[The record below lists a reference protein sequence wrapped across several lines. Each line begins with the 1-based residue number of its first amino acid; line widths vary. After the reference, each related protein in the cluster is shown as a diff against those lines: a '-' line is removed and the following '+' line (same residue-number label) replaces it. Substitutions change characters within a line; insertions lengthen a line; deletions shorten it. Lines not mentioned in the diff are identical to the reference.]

1 MPPAMVSSCAS
12 AAPDPCKVKFPLT
25 LIFPFIVSVFPP
37 APVRLRL
44 RNVVLPALS
53 VPVIVT
59 VLPVG
64 LRVTVLVAPAVK
76 VPLLVND
83 APLKVIVLPVPA
95 LKVPLLVRV
104 PAILTEESNFTF
116 APVSIVR

>member
-1 MPPAMVSSCAS
+1 MNAVSPAV
-12 AAPDPCKVKFPLT
+12 P
-25 LIFPFIVSVFPP
+25 
-37 APVRLRL
+37 
-44 RNVVLPALS
+44 

-83 APLKVIVLPVPA
+83 APLDVPSSNFPCGLLNFSVTVISVLFSA
-95 LKVPLLVRV
+95 LKVPLSILLKILILIFV
-104 PAILTEESNFTF
+104 PA
-116 APVSIVR
+116 VSVNLL